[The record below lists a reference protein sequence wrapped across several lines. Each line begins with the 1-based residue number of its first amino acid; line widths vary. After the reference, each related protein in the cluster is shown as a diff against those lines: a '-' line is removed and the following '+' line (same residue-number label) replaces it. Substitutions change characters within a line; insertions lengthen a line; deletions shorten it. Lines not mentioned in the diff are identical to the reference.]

1 MKKSIFCSFVLFLTF
16 YAASAQQDQQAANSL
31 YPVDEAT
38 GLITYKE
45 VVQQEGSKDTLFNRG
60 AAWLH
65 TFYSNPWEV
74 AKVRDQSSG
83 LIRIQH
89 QFPIYDIDAE
99 GKKTDAG
106 MILYNAK
113 IEFKENRYRIQIDNF
128 VFKLV
133 SRYPAEKW
141 LNKSSPDYNPKW
153 DSYLAQIDTFSKD
166 LIESLKKKMLPS
178 KKVEEETW

>member
-1 MKKSIFCSFVLFLTF
+1 MKAFISVIIFTF
-16 YAASAQQDQQAANSL
+16 SMLGAYAQQDKEVGFNT

-45 VVQQEGSKDTLFNRG
+45 VVQQEGTKDTLFNR
-60 AAWLH
+60 AASWLH

-74 AKVRDQSSG
+74 AKVRDQSTG
-83 LIRIQH
+83 LIKIQH

-113 IEFKENRYRIQIDNF
+113 IEFKDNRYRIQIDNF
-128 VFKLV
+128 VYKLV
-133 SRYPAEKW
+133 SRYPVEKW

-153 DSYLAQIDTFSKD
+153 ESYLAQIDTFAKD
-166 LIESLKKKMLPS
+166 LIESLKKGTLPA
-178 KKVEEETW
+178 KKYQEEVW